1 MSDNKSEIIFDDGES
16 YEHFMGIWSRK
27 VGVQFIDWIKF
38 PHSLS
43 VLDVGCGNG
52 AFSVQIDE
60 ICKPLSIAGIDPSS
74 AQIDYASK
82 RKINAPSRFEVGDS
96 MSLPFQN
103 DKFDASVMALVI
115 FFVPDP
121 KKGVAEMLR
130 VTKPGGIIAAYAW
143 DVTSGGLPMEPLHK
157 IMREMGIEYP
167 LPPSLEASQKPVM
180 KEIWTNLG
188 ISEVETTTFDVKRS
202 FNNFNDYWSISSV
215 GPSVAGTL
223 KSLSTE
229 TVNEI
234 KLKLNTSLERD
245 ADNNI
250 ITYAFAN
257 AVKGIKTEGS

>member
-16 YEHFMGIWSRK
+16 YEHFMGVWSRK

-74 AQIDYASK
+74 AQIDYAS
-82 RKINAPSRFEVGDS
+82 RREINAPSQFEVGDS
-96 MSLPFQN
+96 MFLPFQN

-130 VTKPGGIIAAYAW
+130 VTKPGGIVAAYAW
-143 DVTSGGLPMEPLHK
+143 DCLLYTS
-157 IMREMGIEYP
+157 
-167 LPPSLEASQKPVM
+167 PSPRDRQKSRMP
-180 KEIWTNLG
+180 
-188 ISEVETTTFDVKRS
+188 
-202 FNNFNDYWSISSV
+202 SS
-215 GPSVAGTL
+215 A
-223 KSLSTE
+223 
-229 TVNEI
+229 
-234 KLKLNTSLERD
+234 
-245 ADNNI
+245 
-250 ITYAFAN
+250 
-257 AVKGIKTEGS
+257 

>member
-16 YEHFMGIWSRK
+16 YEHFMGVWSRK

-60 ICKPLSIAGIDPSS
+60 ICNPSSIAGIDPSS
-74 AQIDYASK
+74 AQIDYAD
-82 RKINAPSRFEVGDS
+82 RREINAPSQFEVGDS

-130 VTKPGGIIAAYAW
+130 VTKPGGIVAAYAW

-167 LPPSLEASQKPVM
+167 LPPSLEASQKTVM

>member
-16 YEHFMGIWSRK
+16 YERFMGVWSRK

-74 AQIDYASK
+74 AQIDYAS
-82 RKINAPSRFEVGDS
+82 RREINAPSQFEVGDS

-130 VTKPGGIIAAYAW
+130 VTKPGGILAAYAW
-143 DVTSGGLPMEPLHK
+143 DVMSGGLPMEPMHK
-157 IMREMGIEYP
+157 IMREMEIDYP
-167 LPPSLEASQKPVM
+167 LPPSVEASQKTVM
-180 KEIWTNLG
+180 KKIWTNLG
-188 ISEVETTTFDVKRS
+188 ISEVETTTFYVKRS
-202 FNNFNDYWSISSV
+202 FKNFNDYWSISSV

-223 KSLSTE
+223 KALSPE
-229 TVNEI
+229 TVNEL
-234 KLKLNTSLERD
+234 KVKLNASLERD
-245 ADNNI
+245 AENNI
-250 ITYAFAN
+250 IAYAFAN
-257 AVKGIKTEGS
+257 AVKGIKSERS